1 MRYLA
6 SFLFRQQVEEVFD
19 LQVDEGVVEIFGALQ
34 SLQVALAYGDG
45 VLCVVLYRILIVIN
59 LSFIICYLRSL

>member
-45 VLCVVLYRILIVIN
+45 VLCVV
-59 LSFIICYLRSL
+59 